1 MRRLFS
7 GSLVGLGL
15 AMLLAAPVAADTEP
29 TEFRRFERGHLASAG
44 GGECHESAD
53 GRRIFC
59 TRTDVNIFDG
69 RRGGSEPEFRFAGEE
84 VCVSRVK
91 STFKLKSP
99 FNPRTGYLLSDTSE
113 QGCASNRRSLDVDFG
128 ERLRWASVSGTIK
141 LQRERCTYSGEESCE
156 SDERR
161 VALDLHWDG
170 RGPIIERFTDF
181 RETRR
186 NCELTSTRTER
197 SRPTVVSGQI
207 GAEPIPLEGAIV
219 RQDLQEKRVCT

>member
-29 TEFRRFERGHLASAG
+29 TEFRRFERGNLAFAG
-44 GGECHESAD
+44 GAECHESAD
-53 GRRIFC
+53 GRRVFC
-59 TRTDVNIFDG
+59 TETDVNIFDG

-91 STFKLKSP
+91 SA
-99 FNPRTGYLLSDTSE
+99 FNARTGRVLSDNEE

-128 ERLRWASVSGTIK
+128 EQLRWASVSGTIK
-141 LQRERCTYSGEESCE
+141 LQRRRCTYTGEELSRSCE
-156 SDERR
+156 RDERR

-186 NCELTSTRTER
+186 NCELTSTETER
-197 SRPTVVSGQI
+197 SRSAAVSGHI
-207 GAEPIPLEGAIV
+207 GAKRVYLDGDGAIL
-219 RQDLQEKRVCT
+219 RQDLQEKRVCR